1 MLMQLNVYLDNNDV
15 LVRILPVNFS
25 LFCCGLLDIQQN
37 IAKRQI
43 SILKV
48 CIVETKSHVPVLFR
62 PYCTNICAKITHVP
76 QTSPISLLRQEIVSY
91 AKQLQNG
98 FGSFTSIYTKHCN
111 FYIGSLNQNTLC
123 RGASNCKQ
131 ILETIP
137 HIFDARYMNSICIHN
152 IVFSGALAHKIH
164 LQNGSFVKILQQKF
178 KCNVL
183 SHASFQDH
191 QFFTNSLQL
200 DFSMNSECADC
211 NVAGLDTQQLL
222 HKNPYVKTAGDKRTY
237 DNMQEDDGLSVAD
250 DILAADCN
258 LQLIANLNIK
268 SIRLNMCRSG
278 VINFF
283 IALKCGVTMQCQS
296 EKNFGQLCEYIL
308 LLLNE
313 FC

>member
-1 MLMQLNVYLDNNDV
+1 MQLNIYLDNRDV
-15 LVRILPVNFS
+15 LVRVLPVNLS
-25 LFCCGLLDIQQN
+25 SFCCRLLEIQQK
-37 IAKRQI
+37 IAKREI

-48 CIVETKSHVPVLFR
+48 CIVETKSYVPVLFR
-62 PYCTNICAKITHVP
+62 PYCTNICAKIAHVP
-76 QTSPISLLRQEIVSY
+76 QTSPILLLRKEIVSY

-98 FGSFTSIYTKHCN
+98 FGSFTGIYTKHCN

-131 ILETIP
+131 ILDTIP
-137 HIFDARYMNSICIHN
+137 HIFDAQYMNSICIHN

-164 LQNGSFVKILQQKF
+164 LQNRSFVKILKQKF
-178 KCNVL
+178 KCDVL

-200 DFSMNSECADC
+200 DFSMSSDCADFD
-211 NVAGLDTQQLL
+211 VSDSDTQHLL
-222 HKNPYVKTAGDKRTY
+222 PKNLFIKSSGEKRTF
-237 DNMQEDDGLSVAD
+237 DDMQEADALSVAD
-250 DILAADCN
+250 DILEAECD
-258 LQLIANLNIK
+258 LQLISHLKIK

-283 IALKCGVTMQCQS
+283 IALKCGVTMQSQS
-296 EKNFGQLCEYIL
+296 QTFFAQLCEYIL